1 MEISGDISGIFLFLL
16 DETFTEYVLNAIL
29 DSDIKGLGGLSEMEE
44 SLICELGN
52 IVCGSYIRALS
63 LLEIE
68 IDVSV
73 PSLCIDMGGAILS
86 APLSRIAQ
94 ASDDILLIENTFY
107 IDGESFIGR
116 ILFFPELEALE
127 TVVLKSRE

>member
-1 MEISGDISGIFLFLL
+1 
-16 DETFTEYVLNAIL
+16 
-29 DSDIKGLGGLSEMEE
+29 MEE

-63 LLEIE
+63 QLLEIE

-94 ASDDILLIENTFY
+94 ASDDTVSYTHLLKKSLYGRAEN
-107 IDGESFIGR
+107 I
-116 ILFFPELEALE
+116 
-127 TVVLKSRE
+127 